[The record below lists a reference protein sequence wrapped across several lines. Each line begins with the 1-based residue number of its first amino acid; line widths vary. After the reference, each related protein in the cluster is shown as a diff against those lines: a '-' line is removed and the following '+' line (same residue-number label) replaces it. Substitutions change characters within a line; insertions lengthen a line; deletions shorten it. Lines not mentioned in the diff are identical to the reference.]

1 MPGSFSSYRIRI
13 QEWGKEGDIGNLG
26 MLDIIVLVVNFLP
39 IQIPPTIFNYLQS
52 STIRQAQLPEWFDVC
67 ENPSLTSNAEI

>member
-1 MPGSFSSYRIRI
+1 M
-13 QEWGKEGDIGNLG
+13 GKEGDIGNLG
-26 MLDIIVLVVNFLP
+26 MLDIIVLVVVHFLP

-52 STIRQAQLPEWFDVC
+52 STRRQAQIPEWFDVC